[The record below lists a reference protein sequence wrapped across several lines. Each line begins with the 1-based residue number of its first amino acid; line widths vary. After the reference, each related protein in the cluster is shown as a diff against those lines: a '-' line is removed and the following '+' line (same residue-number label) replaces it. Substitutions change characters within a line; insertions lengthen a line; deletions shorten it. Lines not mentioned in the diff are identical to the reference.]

1 MTIRRKMQLSKTEE
15 QVMELIWKAEKVFF
29 KDLID
34 SFPEPKPALTTVA
47 TLLKRMQN
55 KGFVGY
61 KLFGNSRQYFPLVK
75 KEDYFTKHI
84 NGIIKNYFGDS
95 ALQFASFFTTT
106 SNLTASELEDLKK
119 IIDKEIKRK
128 K

>member
-1 MTIRRKMQLSKTEE
+1 MQLSKTEE
-15 QVMELIWKAEKVFF
+15 QIMELIWKKEKVFL

-34 SFPEPKPALTTVA
+34 CFPDPKPAATTIA
-47 TLLKRMQN
+47 TLLKRMQD

-61 KLFGNSRQYFPLVK
+61 TLFGNSREYYPLVK
-75 KEDYFTKHI
+75 KSDYFSRHV
-84 NGIIKNYFGDS
+84 NGIIKDYFENS

-128 K
+128 KK

>member
-1 MTIRRKMQLSKTEE
+1 MKLSKTEE
-15 QVMELIWKAEKVFF
+15 QIMELIWSKGKLFL

-34 SFPEPKPALTTVA
+34 CYSDPKPATTTIA

-61 KLFGNSRQYFPLVK
+61 KLYGNSRQYYPLVK
-75 KEDYFTKHI
+75 KTDYFSKQV
-84 NGIIKNYFGDS
+84 NGIVKDFFGDS

-106 SNLTASELEDLKK
+106 SNLTTSELEDLKK
-119 IIDKEIKRK
+119 IIDLEIDRK
-128 K
+128 KI